1 MNMTERLS
9 SSLRINA
16 ANQQVHFEEFPL
28 SFSLRRS
35 AAFILRSPT
44 PAAPA
49 FIAAIALVSACA
61 ANAQTPPQP
70 PAAAASAAVELPT
83 VKVSAR
89 QDHATEGTGAYTT
102 GTTTTATKMGLSLR
116 ETPQSISVV
125 TRTLI
130 DDFALRSVNDLL
142 GGVTGV
148 NVERVETDR
157 TYFSVRGFDVSNF
170 QLDGIGLPF
179 ATGDQLGDIDTAFYD
194 RVEVLRGAN
203 GLMSSTGNPSATVN
217 FVRKRPT
224 TEFQASAGLSIGSW
238 NMRRVDGDVSS
249 ALNDAG
255 TVRARL
261 IAAAQKKDSYL
272 DRYSL
277 DKRLFSGIVEA
288 DLTPDTVLA
297 VGHSQQHNKP
307 RSPMWGTLPL
317 YDSVGEPTN
326 YDRSTSTAA
335 DWAYWNT
342 DDTQT
347 FAEITQ
353 RLSGGWHAKAVVM
366 RRVLASDAEL
376 LYIYGSP
383 DRTTGMGLFTWPSK
397 YEHTERQWLA
407 DVYLSGPVT
416 VAGRRH
422 ELVLGV
428 NTAKSD
434 NTLQSIDDDVAQEV
448 SEDDVLSGR
457 VPRPAFDAG
466 VTGFADFHDRRHS
479 LYAAARLDLADRL
492 KLITGAN
499 LTRANSSGVQ
509 YGEQHAYAQTKATP
523 YVGATYELGPQ
534 ASLYA
539 SYARIFNPQFKVD
552 RSNALLPPIEGSN
565 AELGIKGEWFAKRLT
580 GSFAVFRTRQDN
592 TAEYDT
598 FIDGHSAY
606 KGVNAESTGFELD
619 LAGSLAPGWEG
630 SAGYTQLSLKDRTT
644 GAAAR
649 TYVPRKTLRLAT
661 SYRLS
666 ALPGLKV
673 GAALKWQDD
682 IHRDQGAGI
691 DPSRQD
697 AYALLDLMAR
707 YDFSKNFHATLNLD
721 NVTDTKYITSLYWS
735 QGYYGAPRN
744 GSVSLNWQY

>member
-1 MNMTERLS
+1 MNKS
-9 SSLRINA
+9 D
-16 ANQQVHFEEFPL
+16 QQDRFEEFPL
-28 SFSLRRS
+28 SLSPRRP
-35 AAFILRSPT
+35 AAFILCSPM
-44 PAAPA
+44 PVAPA
-49 FIAAIALVSACA
+49 RIAVIALASACA

-116 ETPQSISVV
+116 ETPQSISIV
-125 TRTLI
+125 TRTQI

-179 ATGDQLGDIDTAFYD
+179 TTGDQLGDIDTAFYD

-224 TEFQASAGLSIGSW
+224 AEFQVSAGFTVGSW
-238 NMRRVDGDVSS
+238 NNRRLDGDVST

-261 IAAAQKKDSYL
+261 VSAVQEKDSWL

-277 DKRLFSGIVEA
+277 QKNLFSGIVEA
-288 DLTPDTVLA
+288 DLAPGTLLA

-307 RSPMWGTLPL
+307 TSPMWGTLPL
-317 YDSVGEPTN
+317 YDSEGGPTN
-326 YDRSTSTAA
+326 YQRSASTAA

-353 RLSGGWHAKAVVM
+353 QLSGGWQAKAVAM

-383 DRTTGMGLFTWPSK
+383 DRSTGMGLFTWPSK
-397 YEHTERQWLA
+397 YEHTERQWMA
-407 DVYLSGPVT
+407 DAYLSGPVAL
-416 VAGRRH
+416 AGRRH

-434 NTLQSIDDDVAQEV
+434 NTLHSSDDDVAQEV
-448 SEDDVLSGR
+448 SEEAVLSGS

-466 VTGFADFHDRRHS
+466 TSGFADFHDRRHS
-479 LYAAARLDLADRL
+479 LYAAARLNLADDL

-499 LTRANSSGVQ
+499 LTRATSGGVQ
-509 YGEQHAYAQTKATP
+509 YGERHAYAKTKATP
-523 YVGATYELGPQ
+523 YLGATYDLGPQ
-534 ASLYA
+534 ASVYA
-539 SYARIFNPQFKVD
+539 SYARIFNPQFKID

-565 AELGIKGEWFAKRLT
+565 AELGVKGEWFAKRLT
-580 GSFAVFRTRQDN
+580 GSLAVFRTRQDN
-592 TAEYDT
+592 TAEFDIFT
-598 FIDGHSAY
+598 DGRSTY
-606 KGVNAESTGFELD
+606 KGVHAQSTGFELD
-619 LAGSLAPGWEG
+619 LAG
-630 SAGYTQLSLKDRTT
+630 R
-644 GAAAR
+644 
-649 TYVPRKTLRLAT
+649 
-661 SYRLS
+661 
-666 ALPGLKV
+666 
-673 GAALKWQDD
+673 
-682 IHRDQGAGI
+682 
-691 DPSRQD
+691 
-697 AYALLDLMAR
+697 
-707 YDFSKNFHATLNLD
+707 
-721 NVTDTKYITSLYWS
+721 
-735 QGYYGAPRN
+735 
-744 GSVSLNWQY
+744 